1 MRPMPV
7 SLNCKMNGPS
17 TNAFLPSPV
26 DPERKV
32 LAALEDADDERLWR
46 LVRELPD
53 EDAVLQLVAEEAP
66 RLSYRQRAGAWFSEL
81 LLVPVI
87 ERTVGQV
94 IANRASWNAGEQCF
108 SDAVRAWTGGLE
120 EYTIFR
126 GVSPYEWV
134 AAWEPSMLRQ
144 HLLAALPGLTPR
156 SLTFKP
162 EKLVLPDGSPR
173 LGFVAVALRN
183 RRRWQQLPVPDTLR
197 DARFRQV
204 AAQAFCRTAAQDV
217 EVLPPDQVSAALADG
232 LCLWLSMLHEVDQI
246 TGWDMTPSTA
256 WKDAVNVNLVLGRE
270 GAGPVQFHLRKHQ
283 VAPVGV
289 DCVAALLGALA
300 PRASVAAAH

>member
-1 MRPMPV
+1 MWSMPV
-7 SLNCKMNGPS
+7 SLACKMNRPS
-17 TNAFLPSPV
+17 TNAFLPFPF
-26 DPERKV
+26 DPEREV

-46 LVRELPD
+46 VVRELPD

-66 RLSYRQRAGAWFSEL
+66 RLSHRQRAGAWFSEL

-94 IANRASWNAGEQCF
+94 IANRASWNEGEQCF
-108 SDAVRAWTGGLE
+108 SDAVRAWTVGLE

-126 GVSPYEWV
+126 GISPYEWV
-134 AAWEPSMLRQ
+134 AAWEPSMPRQ
-144 HLLAALPGLTPR
+144 HLLAALPGSTPR
-156 SLTFKP
+156 FLTFKP
-162 EKLVLPDGSPR
+162 GNLVLPDGSPR

-183 RRRWQQLPVPDTLR
+183 RRRWPQLPTPDTLR

-204 AAQAFCRTAAQDV
+204 AAQAFCRTAVQDV

-232 LCLWLSMLHEVDQI
+232 LCLWLSVLHEVDQI

-256 WKDAVNVNLVLGRE
+256 WKDAVKVSLVLGRE
-270 GAGPVQFHLRKHQ
+270 GAAPVQFHLRKHQ

-300 PRASVAAAH
+300 PRAPVAAAH

>member
-1 MRPMPV
+1 MWSMPV
-7 SLNCKMNGPS
+7 SLKCKMNRLS
-17 TNAFLPSPV
+17 TNAFLPSPF
-26 DPERKV
+26 DPEREV
-32 LAALEDADDERLWR
+32 LAALEGADDERLWR

-53 EDAVLQLVAEEAP
+53 QDAVLQLVAEEAP
-66 RLSYRQRAGAWFSEL
+66 RLSHRHRAGAWFSEL

-94 IANRASWNAGEQCF
+94 IANRESWNAGEQCF
-108 SDAVRAWTGGLE
+108 SDAVRAWTGDLE

-144 HLLAALPGLTPR
+144 HLLAALPGSTPR

-162 EKLVLPDGSPR
+162 ENLVLPDGSPR

-183 RRRWQQLPVPDTLR
+183 RQRWPRLPAPDTLR
-197 DARFRQV
+197 DGRFRQV
-204 AAQAFCRTAAQDV
+204 AAQAFCRTAVQDV

-232 LCLWLSMLHEVDQI
+232 LCLWLSTLHEAVQI

-256 WKDAVNVNLVLGRE
+256 WKDAVNVKLLLGRE
-270 GAGPVQFHLRKHQ
+270 GAGPVQFHLRKYQ
-283 VAPVGV
+283 VASVGV